1 MAEIQ
6 PIIHVTEIEPALAF
20 YKDGLGFEEVFTM
33 PGEDG
38 KLVHAGLKFED
49 ATVMIAKSAE
59 GRAEGGEG
67 VVLYV
72 YMDGDLDG
80 YFQDTVAKAEG
91 VRILHEPQD
100 QFWQDRT
107 FGIKDPWGYEVHFA
121 KALGQPQA

>member
-6 PIIHVTEIEPALAF
+6 PIIHVDQVDRAVTF
-20 YKDGLGFEEVFTM
+20 YRDQLGFEELYAV

-38 KLVHAGLKFED
+38 ESIHAGVKFED
-49 ATVMIAKSAE
+49 VTVMIARSAP

-67 VVLYV
+67 VILYV

-80 YFQDTVAKAEG
+80 YFKRTVRKVEG
-91 VRILHEPQD
+91 IQILHEPQD
-100 QFWQDRT
+100 QYWEDRT

-121 KALGQPQA
+121 KNLSRPQA